1 MFEQPMRFLAEG
13 RMRNRLIFL
22 CLAFLMLESGVA
34 LGYHDSMPEEISAK
48 LQGFGV
54 TFIEHDGPLLQKE
67 GCANVQRTLL
77 KKGPLGQNL
86 GMGLFA
92 VSEDGASE
100 RLIGVE
106 IKDDDRN
113 PVFVWRSTEFWQIAA
128 CHFPDKYGGK
138 G

>member
-1 MFEQPMRFLAEG
+1 MR
-13 RMRNRLIFL
+13 RLVIFL
-22 CLAFLMLESGVA
+22 CLAFLMLESRVA
-34 LGYHDSMPEEISAK
+34 LGFHDSMPEEISAK

-113 PVFVWRSTEFWQIAA
+113 PVFVWRSPDFWQIAA